1 MSVVTRV
8 VRPIGCGRPVHPSA
22 RRPRVDLQVL
32 AGSIGRLAS
41 HELRTPL
48 TLVLGNAELLLD
60 GKFGDLDEEPRSA
73 VERIHRY
80 ALALTRSL
88 TETLDLM
95 QLLQGGGQIRLE
107 LVDPAA
113 LGRELIADWQSEAQA
128 KGVTLDGGF
137 DGLALV
143 QAEGARLR
151 QAIGHVIDR
160 AIQSA
165 SAGGQIRLEGR
176 LQGNDVILQ
185 VADTGLGSDARR
197 LALLLGNDTAREA
210 YAQGD
215 PGVGLL
221 FAKVAIEAMG
231 GRMGIDGDEGSGT
244 VVRLRLPVRTET
256 AAKRP

>member
-1 MSVVTRV
+1 M
-8 VRPIGCGRPVHPSA
+8 
-22 RRPRVDLQVL
+22 L

-60 GKFGDLDEEPRSA
+60 GKFGDLDGEPLKA

-80 ALALTRSL
+80 TLALTRSL

-95 QLLQGGGQIRLE
+95 QLLQGDGQIRLE
-107 LVDPAA
+107 PVDPAA
-113 LGRELIADWQSEAQA
+113 LGRELIADWQSEARA
-128 KGVTLDGGF
+128 KGVTLGGGF
-137 DGLALV
+137 DGLVMV
-143 QAEGARLR
+143 QADGARLR

-160 AIQSA
+160 AVQSA
-165 SAGGQIRLEGR
+165 SAGGQIRLDGR
-176 LQGNDVILQ
+176 QQGNEIILQ
-185 VADTGLGSDARR
+185 VADTGLGSDTRR
-197 LALLLGNDTAREA
+197 LALLLGSDPAREA

-231 GRMGIDGDEGSGT
+231 GRMGIDGDNGGGT
-244 VVRLRLPVRTET
+244 VIRLRLPVRIET
-256 AAKRP
+256 AAKRL